1 MEDDFSSNY
10 QAFVDQERE
19 RQLLGRKQRAKTFWS
34 CCSWCWCCF
43 SRPAQHRLIKLNA
56 GRPTKRRQY
65 SRNAVKNTKYT
76 PLTFVP
82 KLLYEQ
88 FRYFFNLYYLIV
100 ALSQFFPPLRIGL
113 LFTYIAP
120 LVFVLAVTMVKE
132 AYDDVQR
139 WRTDL
144 AINHERYERLLPSG
158 AVEGV
163 KAQDICVG
171 HVIRVSTDQRVP
183 ADLVMLRTHDMSGT
197 AFVRTDQLDGETD
210 WKLRLAVP
218 SCQKLTSDA
227 ALAAA
232 VLTLRAG
239 PPTRDIYDFTGD
251 VTLYDEAY
259 EGGCIQEPLAL
270 ENTLWANTVLAS
282 GIACGIVVHTGTDTR
297 SSMNSSAKPP
307 SKMATLDL
315 QVNSIAK
322 LLFLLVTVFALA
334 MVVVPIVQSWA
345 FNNSLP
351 AFSTALSQRLL
362 QALLD
367 FVCFILLFSQ
377 IIPISLRVA
386 LDVAKLVYKMQ
397 MSSDK
402 RLPGLQ
408 VRSSTLPEELGGIEY
423 LLTDKTGTLTRNEM
437 KFKKLHLGF
446 ACLSDASLTELQ
458 HTLASVLAAHPNAS
472 LAPATSEAYTT
483 AVGAAAAIQDGRRV
497 SRDGDMGEDEQRPGA
512 SAAAAAG
519 DGAQGTAIAHALLAI
534 ALCHNVSP
542 VDGAAGP
549 EPSSPQ
555 PPTTPAAAAA
565 GAAAAGSSGGDNGG
579 SSGGSGEKR
588 FQGASPDELALVQ
601 FAARCGIVLT
611 RRTPSTMTLRDQT
624 GFLRVYEVLHEMPFS
639 SELKRMGVL
648 LRHVPSG
655 EVLFYVKGAD
665 SVMMDRVSGA
675 DWVEEEVGNL
685 AREGLRTL
693 VVAYRSLTEG
703 QYAAFAAELHKA
715 RLAKSG
721 RNAAVRSAFEMLEEG
736 MAVLCITAV
745 EDRLQANV
753 RTTLEML
760 RGANVRTWMLTG
772 DKLETAT
779 IVAQNSSL
787 VARHQAFYTVNVR
800 SRAEARQQLN
810 GYPQG
815 TINAPCLILDGASL
829 DLCVEHVKLL
839 FIEVACAAPTVV
851 VCRCSPTQKASIVT
865 LLREHTNKCTA
876 AIGDGGN
883 DVGMIHAAHVGIGVE
898 GREGRQAALAADFSV
913 TQFSHV
919 ARLVLWHG
927 RNCYLRSATLS
938 QFVIHRGL
946 IISTIQLVFSS
957 LFYFR
962 PIQLYNGL
970 LVLGYATI
978 FTSGPVIS
986 LVLDEDVSEMNALK
1000 FPELYRELQKRRYL
1014 SIKTFLLWAWKALY
1028 QGGVIMLGGVLLF
1041 EQRFVHVVGITFT
1054 ALILT
1059 ENLMVAVEVKKGH
1072 PFMLLAQVLTLL
1084 VYVAALVALSSP
1096 MLLDATFD
1104 LQFILTVDYAWR
1116 TALLTAASTVPIW
1129 FGKWFSNYLAPS
1141 FSERIAG

>member
-43 SRPAQHRLIKLNA
+43 SRPPQHRLIKLNA

-144 AINHERYERLLPSG
+144 AINHESYERLLPSG

-437 KFKKLHLGF
+437 IFRKLLGTS
-446 ACLSDASLTELQ
+446 AVDASPRRLCPSPGARCARRT
-458 HTLASVLAAHPNAS
+458 TPPPSSSASS
-472 LAPATSEAYTT
+472 LATPAPPDTRSGNGNGGAPSTPRRPHHHRGRHLPLTSGGRRARRRRARRGGRLRGCARHRPLPQRLARRVVARRHRRPA
-483 AVGAAAAIQDGRRV
+483 AVGVAVGV
-497 SRDGDMGEDEQRPGA
+497 
-512 SAAAAAG
+512 
-519 DGAQGTAIAHALLAI
+519 
-534 ALCHNVSP
+534 
-542 VDGAAGP
+542 VDGVG
-549 EPSSPQ
+549 EH
-555 PPTTPAAAAA
+555 
-565 GAAAAGSSGGDNGG
+565 GRV
-579 SSGGSGEKR
+579 GGSGEKR